1 MADLSAVFKKAPK
14 EAVRY
19 LAEKRSQP
27 SEGWETV
34 SAQQQQHAFTVAQ
47 SAGFDVLGDIRS
59 AIEQARDKGWT
70 HKQFQ
75 EQLKPLLQAKGW
87 WGQAVDPETGE
98 ILKMYPG
105 TSRAVRYGTP
115 ARLKLIYDQNM
126 AGANAAGRRERQLAT
141 AKLFPYWRY
150 VAVMDGRT
158 RPTHR
163 ALGGKVFPAGHPFWA
178 VNYPPQGFRCRC
190 TVQALT
196 QAQVDK
202 AGIQVESADGE
213 YVERQVPV
221 NSGRDLLT
229 VKGWK
234 TVDGREFWPDPGFDR
249 APGLRG
255 HEATERL
262 FQAAS
267 RTLPTAQAL
276 EVVRKNLGGELSRSS
291 WKAFVHDAMAS
302 PFSRGRSGV
311 LGVLSEADLAAAIA
325 KGKPAD
331 SPVVYVED
339 RLLVG
344 KKARRH
350 EEAGNAL
357 TEQEWIQLAGMF
369 QTPVMRLWDV
379 KNETLINV
387 YPSSDSRQVK
397 IAVDINRFKVGK
409 DSRANRAATVF
420 KVSEDDLMAGVK
432 AGQYEVLK

>member
-34 SAQQQQHAFTVAQ
+34 SARQQQQAFTVAQ

-59 AIEQARDKGWT
+59 AIEQARDQGWT

-87 WGQAVDPETGE
+87 WGQAVDQETGE

-163 ALGGKVFPAGHPFWA
+163 ALGGKVFPADHPFWA

-202 AGIQVESADGE
+202 AGIEVEASEGE
-213 YVERQVPV
+213 FVERQVAV
-221 NSGRDLLT
+221 NSGRDQLT
-229 VKGWK
+229 VRGWK
-234 TVDGREFWPDPGFDR
+234 TADGREFWPDPGFDR
-249 APGLRG
+249 APGDRQLTR
-255 HEATERL
+255 ERL
-262 FQAAS
+262 GKSLERLPDTALPAAS
-267 RTLPTAQAL
+267 RAVGKGAFSKWRAQPEGTFPVATMPRKHAGALGHKGSRTVHMSADTMQRQELAQADL
-276 EVVRKNLGGELSRSS
+276 TDIDYGLIQEAVSTGRMVQESESDLVYLVERDGMAALVRVYRTGDSLRVDTLRRMSAADASRDPEFARAR
-291 WKAFVHDAMAS
+291 KA
-302 PFSRGRSGV
+302 
-311 LGVLSEADLAAAIA
+311 A
-325 KGKPAD
+325 K
-331 SPVVYVED
+331 
-339 RLLVG
+339 
-344 KKARRH
+344 
-350 EEAGNAL
+350 
-357 TEQEWIQLAGMF
+357 
-369 QTPVMRLWDV
+369 
-379 KNETLINV
+379 
-387 YPSSDSRQVK
+387 
-397 IAVDINRFKVGK
+397 
-409 DSRANRAATVF
+409 
-420 KVSEDDLMAGVK
+420 
-432 AGQYEVLK
+432 

>member
-19 LAEKRSQP
+19 LADKRGQP
-27 SEGWETV
+27 SDGWETV
-34 SAQQQQHAFTVAQ
+34 SAQAHQHAFTVAQ
-47 SAGFDVLGDIRS
+47 TAGFDVLGDIKS
-59 AIEQARDKGWT
+59 AIEQARDQGWS

-75 EQLKPLLQAKGW
+75 EYLKPLLQAKGW

-98 ILKMYPG
+98 IMKMYPG
-105 TSRAVRYGTP
+105 TSKPVRYGTP
-115 ARLKLIYDQNM
+115 ARLRLIYDTNM
-126 AGANAAGRRERQLAT
+126 ATSHAAGRRERQLAT

-163 ALGGKVFPAGHPFWA
+163 ALGGKVFPADHPFWS

-190 TVQALT
+190 TVQALM
-196 QAQVDK
+196 QSQVDK
-202 AGIQVESADGE
+202 AGIPVEPSEGE
-213 YVERQVPV
+213 FVERQVPV

-229 VKGWK
+229 VRGWK
-234 TVDGREFWPDPGFDR
+234 TGDGREFWPDPGFDR

-267 RTLPTAQAL
+267 RTLPTAKAL
-276 EVVRKNLGGELSRSS
+276 EVVRKNLESELSQAA
-291 WKAFVHDAMAS
+291 WGAFVVDALAS
-302 PFSRGRSGV
+302 PFSRGRSAA

-344 KKARRH
+344 RKARRH
-350 EEAGNAL
+350 SDDGNSL
-357 TEQEWIQLAGMF
+357 TQAEWIGLASVF
-369 QTPVMRLWDV
+369 QNPVMRLWDV
-379 KNETLINV
+379 KNGTLINI
-387 YPSSDSRQVK
+387 YPSADGRQVK
-397 IAVDINRFKVGK
+397 IAVDINRFKLGP
-409 DSRANRAATVF
+409 DARANRAATVF
-420 KVSEDDLMAGVK
+420 KVSEDDLMAGIK

>member
-34 SAQQQQHAFTVAQ
+34 SARQQQQAFTVAQ
-47 SAGFDVLGDIRS
+47 SAGFDVLGDIRA

-98 ILKMYPG
+98 IMKMYPG

-141 AKLFPYWRY
+141 SKLFPYWRY
-150 VAVMDGRT
+150 VAVMDGST

-163 ALGGKVFPAGHPFWA
+163 ALGGKVFPADHPFWA

-202 AGIQVESADGE
+202 SGIQVEASEGE
-213 YVERQVPV
+213 FVERQVAV
-221 NSGRDLLT
+221 NSGRDVMT
-229 VKGWK
+229 VRGWK
-234 TVDGREFWPDPGFDR
+234 TGDGREFWPDPGFDH
-249 APGLRG
+249 APGDRQLTRDRLG
-255 HEATERL
+255 KSMERL
-262 FQAAS
+262 PDSALPAAARVVSKGAGFATWREHPEGSFPIATLPQKHANLLGHKGS
-267 RTLPTAQAL
+267 RTVQLSADTMRKQESHHPELANAEYALVQETISTGQMVQEDPRTLLYVAEQPGGGQVVVVKATRTAEGLFVTSVRRLSASQAKRDA
-276 EVVRKNLGGELSRSS
+276 EVR
-291 WKAFVHDAMAS
+291 
-302 PFSRGRSGV
+302 
-311 LGVLSEADLAAAIA
+311 
-325 KGKPAD
+325 
-331 SPVVYVED
+331 
-339 RLLVG
+339 RLL
-344 KKARRH
+344 KK
-350 EEAGNAL
+350 G
-357 TEQEWIQLAGMF
+357 
-369 QTPVMRLWDV
+369 
-379 KNETLINV
+379 
-387 YPSSDSRQVK
+387 
-397 IAVDINRFKVGK
+397 
-409 DSRANRAATVF
+409 
-420 KVSEDDLMAGVK
+420 
-432 AGQYEVLK
+432 